1 MSISPH
7 ETGYMVTSAAC
18 PKSSDAPHW
27 DCASYM
33 RGVILLVLN
42 SMEAFIEMYKYWVRG
57 SMSEFIVPTM
67 RRAVVNMGAGWG
79 GQDEYSA
86 LGVDFREENCT
97 SLAISL
103 FILFLF
109 LMYAYQI

>member
-7 ETGYMVTSAAC
+7 KTGSMVTSAAC
-18 PKSSDAPHW
+18 PKSSDTPHW

-42 SMEAFIEMYKYWVRG
+42 SMETFIEMYKYCIRG

-67 RRAVVNMGAGWG
+67 RRAVVNMDAGW

-86 LGVDFREENCT
+86 LGVDFRGENCT

-109 LMYAYQI
+109 LLYAYQI